1 MKIISTTTMRKDIS
15 EIMNKVKYK
24 DQVFGIGRRDA
35 IEAVIIKY
43 PENLNKNLSEIT
55 NINAYSVSFG
65 FLEDEPDLYSI
76 DDLKKK
82 YA

>member
-1 MKIISTTTMRKDIS
+1 MRRDIS
-15 EIMNKVKYK
+15 KIMDKVKYK

-43 PENLNKNLSEIT
+43 PKNLNKNLSEMT
-55 NINAYSVSFG
+55 NVNAHSASFG

>member
-15 EIMNKVKYK
+15 EIMDEVTYK
-24 DQVFGIGRRDA
+24 DRVFGIGRRDV

-43 PENLNKNLSEIT
+43 PEQLNKHLSEMT
-55 NINAYSVSFG
+55 NVNAHSPSFN
-65 FLEDEPDLYSI
+65 FLEDEPDLYSV